1 MDLFLNKLQE
11 FERVGLADINE
22 VKLLDRVD
30 TKFIFNRNK
39 LIEVLQHLKNDYKL
53 VVIEDRLISDYRTLY
68 YDTENFEL
76 YLCHHNGKA
85 NRLKVRFREYLGSN
99 LNYFEIKVKNN
110 KSRTIKYRIKRSK
123 IEDSIS
129 RKSKILLEEKTSLI
143 VESLRPVFYVN
154 YSRITFA
161 NIIRGERLTID
172 LNLEYQ
178 GNSFKKTYD
187 PLIIAEL
194 KQNSFS
200 KQSPFSKVM
209 SQLRIHNGSI
219 SKYCLGVTQLF
230 PHIKNNNFKSKVL
243 TINKIIDAND

>member
-1 MDLFLNKLQE
+1 MDLFLNKLKE
-11 FERVGLADINE
+11 FETIGLSDINE
-22 VKLLDRVD
+22 VKLLDRTD

-39 LIEVLQHLKNDYKL
+39 LIDVLHHLKNDYKL
-53 VVIEDRLISDYRTLY
+53 VVIENRFISDYRTLY
-68 YDTENFEL
+68 YDTENFDL

-110 KSRTIKYRIKRSK
+110 KSRTIKFRIKRSK
-123 IEDSIS
+123 IEDQIS
-129 RKSKILLEEKTSLI
+129 RKSKVLLEEKTSLV

-161 NIIRGERLTID
+161 NVIRGERLTID

-178 GNSFKKTYD
+178 GYSFRKNYE

-200 KQSPFSKVM
+200 KNSPFSKVM
-209 SQLRIHNGSI
+209 SELRIFKGSI

-230 PHIKNNNFKSKVL
+230 PQIKNNNFKSKVL